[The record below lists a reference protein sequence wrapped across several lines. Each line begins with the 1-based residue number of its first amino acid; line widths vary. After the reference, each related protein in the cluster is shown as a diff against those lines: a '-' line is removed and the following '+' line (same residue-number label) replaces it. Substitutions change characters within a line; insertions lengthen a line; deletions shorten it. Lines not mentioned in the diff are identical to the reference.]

1 MRARRLAGGSGHIC
15 APHDSLCVLKGHPMR
30 SYRFARNILLPL
42 VLALAMASAGTAFA
56 DEHNLLPVVINNVKV
71 PIGDLTIN
79 YPPPFDLGV
88 CCSPNGVVANPAS
101 NRIYSV
107 EASGGGAF
115 TPATGWS
122 VSVIDG
128 NVTNH
133 TWNHIIKNIPI
144 SNEAKVGGQFLAAN
158 TKANKIYASIALFSS
173 ADVPPP
179 GYVVV
184 IDGFTNK
191 VIKKIEGFTSGL
203 PEMAVNESTN
213 KIYVSDASP
222 NLYVIDGNTDEIIK
236 TIANGGGELAVSE
249 KYNKVFLANYD
260 AGTVSVLDGSTDT
273 LITSSIQLSN
283 CPVTNGYSSCTP
295 IQTAVN
301 DRTGKVY
308 VVREGDG
315 KASVLDVKTYS
326 EIATI
331 SYTAQGQGGYGIDI
345 DTEANLIYIA
355 NQDVSG
361 IAVVDGDTNKYIG
374 TVPVGLPPLNE
385 GQVGTEYQ
393 PLMLSVDSRN
403 HRLYVATG
411 QSGAVAVLKT
421 FGQDRHPWN
430 ESNAVTP

>member
-1 MRARRLAGGSGHIC
+1 MRT
-15 APHDSLCVLKGHPMR
+15 
-30 SYRFARNILLPL
+30 YRFARNVL
-42 VLALAMASAGTAFA
+42 VLLASTFVLASPGTAFG

-88 CCSPNGVVANPAS
+88 CCSPNGVVANPAT

-107 EASGGGAF
+107 EASGSGAF
-115 TPATGWS
+115 TPVTGWS
-122 VSVIDG
+122 VSAIDG
-128 NVTNH
+128 NLTNH
-133 TWNHIIKNIPI
+133 TWNQIIKNIPI
-144 SNEAKVGGQFLAAN
+144 SNESNVGGQFLAVN
-158 TKANKIYASIALFSS
+158 TKTNKIYAGVALFSS

-179 GYVVV
+179 GQVIV

-191 VIKKIEGFTSGL
+191 VIKKIEFASGL
-203 PEMAVNESTN
+203 PEIAVNEATN
-213 KIYVSDASP
+213 KIYVTDAGP
-222 NLYVIDGNTDEIIK
+222 PTLYEVDGNTDTIIK
-236 TIANGGGELAVSE
+236 TIPNAGYELSVSE
-249 KYNKVFLANYD
+249 KNNKVFLANYD
-260 AGTVSVLDGSTDT
+260 AGTVSVVDGATDT
-273 LITSSIQLSN
+273 VIASGISLSN
-283 CPVTNGYSSCTP
+283 CPVSNGYSSCTP

-315 KASVLDVKTYS
+315 KLSVLDVKTYS

-345 DTEANLIYIA
+345 DREANLIYIA
-355 NQDVSG
+355 NQDVAG
-361 IAVVDGDTNKYIG
+361 IAVVDGDSNKYIG

-393 PLMLSVDSRN
+393 PLMLSVDSQH

-411 QSGAVAVLKT
+411 QSGAVAVLQT
-421 FGQDRHPWN
+421 FGQDRHPWK
-430 ESNAVTP
+430 ESNAGEP